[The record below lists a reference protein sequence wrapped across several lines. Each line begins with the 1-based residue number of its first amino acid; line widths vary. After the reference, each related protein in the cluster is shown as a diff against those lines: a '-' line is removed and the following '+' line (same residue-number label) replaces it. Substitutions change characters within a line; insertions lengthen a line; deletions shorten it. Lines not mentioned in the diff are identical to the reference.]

1 MYPLFSF
8 ATIASVAAIHI
19 LLAVVLLYSTWA
31 LSAADDT
38 ASCRELY
45 SAIARDDNVEIVEAL
60 IKVAP
65 VECSLYKAIDS
76 KWTVL
81 SWAAYKGHTTIVD
94 SLLKFGA
101 DPNIKNNVSIYL
113 YLNVYLYTN
122 VYIYIYICMCIL
134 YMPTVL
140 LMCMKY

>member
-8 ATIASVAAIHI
+8 AMIASVAAIHI

-94 SLLKFGA
+94 SLLKSGA
-101 DPNIKNNVSIYL
+101 DPNTKDEVSIYL
-113 YLNVYLYTN
+113 YLNVYLYTH
-122 VYIYIYICMCIL
+122 VYI
-134 YMPTVL
+134 
-140 LMCMKY
+140 